1 MLKALS
7 RWDFTSLTKI
17 KKAAVSIQSYSHS
30 TSLIVVNIIANEDIL
45 NMMEIMDTAD
55 TIHDAL
61 SNTNTSLMWGAQADN
76 ELLDIYKFFIWAR
89 G

>member
-61 SNTNTSLMWGAQADN
+61 SNTNTNLMWGAQADN